1 MHRITRHVPHT
12 GRAGTPPAPSTRPA
26 PAAAREKMEQR
37 ARQMLAERP
46 EDQFEAE
53 ARRIVSGVC
62 ELHTDRRGISA
73 VKMPAVARMDLIDR
87 IAGALRTV
95 VKGGCI

>member
-1 MHRITRHVPHT
+1 MHRITRNVPHT
-12 GRAGTPPAPSTRPA
+12 GRAAPRPA
-26 PAAAREKMEQR
+26 QPARPTPDAAREKLEQR
-37 ARQMLAERP
+37 ARDILASPP
-46 EDQFEAE
+46 EDRSEAE

-87 IAGALRTV
+87 IAGALRTARAGV
-95 VKGGCI
+95 